1 MVVFVRQPSYIPRER
16 TAMSAM
22 SLEDFSARYGQP
34 TGRTPRRG
42 RKSAKPPYQP
52 TALQLS
58 TAEKRIC
65 CALERRNCV
74 VFVESFDDAV
84 AFCIKNVFNRGGG
97 LGQYG
102 DEFKAVI
109 TDALTELMNRKVV
122 DLDID
127 LGVLRLARKPQKK
140 KRSYE
145 KRRAAYVA

>member
-1 MVVFVRQPSYIPRER
+1 
-16 TAMSAM
+16 MSAM

-52 TALQLS
+52 TARQLS
-58 TAEKRIC
+58 TAKMRIC
-65 CALERRNCV
+65 CALERKNCV
-74 VFVESFDDAV
+74 VYVESLDDAV
-84 AFCIKNVFNRGGG
+84 AFCMKNVFNRGGE
-97 LGQYG
+97 LGRYG
-102 DEFKAVI
+102 DEYKTVI
-109 TDALTELMNRKVV
+109 TDALTELIKQKVV

-127 LGVLRLARKPQKK
+127 LGVLWLARKPQKK